1 MGKSTTRTQLLADID
16 RDWRALHAY
25 LTRLTEQQMT
35 SVHDQEG
42 WAVKDHLAHLAA
54 WEESILVLFQD
65 KPRHQ
70 GLGVAEE
77 LYSSGSFDAVNAA
90 IYEQRKD
97 LPLGQ
102 VLSQLQGIH
111 DQLMAL
117 VQPLSDDDLN
127 RPASSFFGSLSPA
140 ERRRLADI
148 IRENTAE
155 HYAEHLDW
163 IGALVPGKIS

>member
-1 MGKSTTRTQLLADID
+1 MGKSTTKTQLFADID
-16 RDWRALHAY
+16 RDWRALHAH
-25 LTRLTEQQMT
+25 LARLTEQQMT
-35 SVHDQEG
+35 SVHDPEG

-70 GLGVAEE
+70 GLDVAEE
-77 LYSSGSFDAVNAA
+77 LYASGSFDAVNAA

-97 LPLGQ
+97 LPLDQ

-117 VQPLSDDDLN
+117 IRPLSDDDLD
-127 RPASSFFGSLSPA
+127 RPASSFFRSLPSA
-140 ERRRLADI
+140 ERRRLADLVH
-148 IRENTAE
+148 ENTAE

-163 IGALVPGKIS
+163 IEALVPGKIS

>member
-1 MGKSTTRTQLLADID
+1 MGKSNTKTQLFADME
-16 RDWRALHAY
+16 RDWRALHAH
-25 LTRLTEQQMT
+25 LARLTVQQMT
-35 SVHDQEG
+35 SVYDPEG

-77 LYSSGSFDAVNAA
+77 LYASGSFDAVNAA
-90 IYEQRKD
+90 IYEQRKA
-97 LPLGQ
+97 LPLDQ
-102 VLSQLQGIH
+102 VLSRLQDTH
-111 DQLMAL
+111 DQLLAL

-127 RPASSFFGSLSPA
+127 RPASSYFRNLSPE
-140 ERRRLADI
+140 ERRRLADLV
-148 IRENTAE
+148 RENTAE

-163 IGALVPGKIS
+163 IEALVPGNIS

>member
-1 MGKSTTRTQLLADID
+1 MGKSTTKSQLFADID
-16 RDWRALHAY
+16 RDWRALHAH
-25 LTRLTEQQMT
+25 LARLTEQQMT

-65 KPRHQ
+65 KPRHH

-77 LYSSGSFDAVNAA
+77 LYASGSFDAVNAA

-97 LPLGQ
+97 LPLDQ
-102 VLSQLQGIH
+102 VLSQLQSTH
-111 DQLMAL
+111 DQLLAL
-117 VQPLSDDDLN
+117 VRPLADDDLN
-127 RPASSFFGSLSPA
+127 LPASSYFRNLSPA
-140 ERRRLADI
+140 ERRRLADLV
-148 IRENTAE
+148 RENTAE

-163 IGALVPGKIS
+163 IKALVTGAIS

>member
-1 MGKSTTRTQLLADID
+1 MGKSTTKTQLFAEID
-16 RDWRALHAY
+16 RDWRALHAH
-25 LTRLTEQQMT
+25 LARLTEQQLT

-54 WEESILVLFQD
+54 WEDSILVLFQD
-65 KPRHQ
+65 KPRHK

-77 LYSSGSFDAVNAA
+77 LYASGSFDAVNAA

-117 VQPLSDDDLN
+117 VQPLSAALLN
-127 RPASSFFGSLSPA
+127 APVTSS
-140 ERRRLADI
+140 
-148 IRENTAE
+148 
-155 HYAEHLDW
+155 
-163 IGALVPGKIS
+163 

>member
-1 MGKSTTRTQLLADID
+1 MADSTTKSQLFADID

-25 LTRLTEQQMT
+25 LARLTEAQMT

-42 WAVKDHLAHLAA
+42 WAVKDHLAHLTA
-54 WEESILVLFQD
+54 WAESILVLFQD

-90 IYEQRKD
+90 IYEQRRD
-97 LPLGQ
+97 LPLDQ

-111 DQLMAL
+111 DQLLAL

-127 RPASSFFGSLSPA
+127 RPASSFFRSLPSA

-148 IRENTAE
+148 VRENTAE

-163 IGALVPGKIS
+163 IEALVPGPK

>member
-1 MGKSTTRTQLLADID
+1 MGKSTTKAQLFADID
-16 RDWRALHAY
+16 REWRALQAHLA
-25 LTRLTEQQMT
+25 RLSEQQLT
-35 SVHDQEG
+35 AIHDQEG
-42 WAVKDHLAHLAA
+42 WAAKDHLAHLAA

-90 IYEQRKD
+90 IYEQRKN
-97 LPLGQ
+97 LPLHQ

-127 RPASSFFGSLSPA
+127 RPAGSFFRSLPSA
-140 ERRRLADI
+140 ERRRLADLVH
-148 IRENTAE
+148 ENTAE

-163 IGALVPGKIS
+163 IEALVPGKIS

>member
-1 MGKSTTRTQLLADID
+1 MGKSTTKAQLLADID
-16 RDWRALHAY
+16 RDWGALHAY
-25 LTRLTEQQMT
+25 LAQLTEEQMT
-35 SVHDQEG
+35 AVHDQEG
-42 WAVKDHLAHLAA
+42 WSVKDHLAHLAA

-77 LYSSGSFDAVNAA
+77 LYAGGSFDAVNAA
-90 IYEQRKD
+90 IYEQRKNR
-97 LPLGQ
+97 PLGQ

-117 VQPLSDDDLN
+117 LQPLSDDDLN
-127 RPASSFFGSLSPA
+127 RPASSYFRRLTPA
-140 ERRRLADI
+140 ERRRLADLV
-148 IRENTAE
+148 RENTAE

-163 IGALVPGKIS
+163 IEALVPGKTN